1 MTSRVAGPASLVERE
16 GGCLFAGEDTVAG
29 GGEGAWPLPAPPL
42 HATFLL
48 VDSLWFQ
55 GLPSAP
61 EFFPKSRKRA
71 EATSESLYQPGV

>member
-1 MTSRVAGPASLVERE
+1 MTSRVAGPASRVELE
-16 GGCLFAGEDTVAG
+16 GGSLFAGEDTVAG
-29 GGEGAWPLPAPPL
+29 GGGAWPLPAPPL
-42 HATFLL
+42 HAKFLL
-48 VDSLWFQ
+48 ADSLWFQ

>member
-1 MTSRVAGPASLVERE
+1 MSNAYRSS
-16 GGCLFAGEDTVAG
+16 GCGVGKGVLEIG
-29 GGEGAWPLPAPPL
+29 PL